1 MYGGPGKNNN
11 MMGTPFNQGSKG
23 MNLGFNQSQA
33 GFKNSQMMQSNMAG
47 LSLKGLGSNMS
58 MDNFNFEKSMKSNIL
73 QNLFRGLT
81 AKGSGLRENSGE
93 FVIKLAEDQRTLYRV
108 NIRTKR
114 EEKRQIRE
122 ITGITYKFSYPG
134 SDGKI
139 KGATITVVSF
149 TDQSYWEFK
158 TRLGLQNRHIF
169 FTSLLSMRLNKKE
182 FNF

>member
-1 MYGGPGKNNN
+1 
-11 MMGTPFNQGSKG
+11 
-23 MNLGFNQSQA
+23 
-33 GFKNSQMMQSNMAG
+33 MMQPFMHGTSI
-47 LSLKGLGSNMS
+47 KGVGSNLS
-58 MDNFNFEKSMKSNIL
+58 MDNFNFEKSMKMNIL

-114 EEKRQIRE
+114 EEKRQVGE
-122 ITGITYKFSYPG
+122 VTGITYKFSYPG
-134 SDGKI
+134 AEGKI
-139 KGATITVVSF
+139 KGATITVVTF